1 MSDDDFMAEDED
13 FDFEYSDQ
21 EEEPDVD
28 LENQY
33 YNAKS
38 LKQDDP
44 ASATDQFLQLIAKEP
59 EKGDWGFKSLK
70 QLVKIAFKKNDFTQ
84 VIKHYSRLLT
94 YLNAVTK
101 NYSEKSITNILDNVS
116 TCSDMNFLEEFYT
129 LTLNSLKDSNERLWT
144 KTHLKLAKL
153 WLDRK
158 EYARLTKIIAKLHLS
173 CQNLDGSDNQ
183 KQGTMLLE
191 IYALEIEMYNE
202 MKNSKKLKVFVYL
215 IYSRYI
221 SNV

>member
-1 MSDDDFMAEDED
+1 MSDDDFMAEDEE

-44 ASATDQFLQLIAKEP
+44 TTATDQFIQLIAKEP

-70 QLVKIAFKKNDFTQ
+70 QLVKISFKKNDFTA
-84 VIKHYSRLLT
+84 VIKHYTQLLT

-129 LTLNSLKDSNERLWT
+129 LTLNSLVISNERLWT

-158 EYARLTKIIAKLHLS
+158 EYVRLTKIIAKLHQS

-191 IYALEIEMYNE
+191 IYALEIEMYTE
-202 MKNSKKLKVFVYL
+202 MKNNKKLKVLVY
-215 IYSRYI
+215 Y
-221 SNV
+221 NV